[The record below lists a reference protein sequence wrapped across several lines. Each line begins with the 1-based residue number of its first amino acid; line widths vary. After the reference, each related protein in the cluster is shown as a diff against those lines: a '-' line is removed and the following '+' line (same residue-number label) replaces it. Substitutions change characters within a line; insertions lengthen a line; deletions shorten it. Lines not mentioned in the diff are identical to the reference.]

1 MSRDELY
8 ESICK
13 KLEIIR
19 TTDSMKELDIAHI
32 TLRNDFER
40 FALAHRRRLNFET
53 EHMGYPEREKV
64 NV

>member
-8 ESICK
+8 EDICK

-19 TTDSMKELDIAHI
+19 TTESMKELDIAHVTI
-32 TLRNDFER
+32 RDRIEQ

-53 EHMGYPEREKV
+53 DHKGYPENK
-64 NV
+64 

>member
-8 ESICK
+8 EDICK

-19 TTDSMKELDIAHI
+19 TTESMKELDIAHI
-32 TLRNDFER
+32 GLRDQVER

-53 EHMGYPEREKV
+53 EHKGYPERKKP
-64 NV
+64 